1 LYDSLWIS
9 IRLGIGTAV
18 LIFEKSRR
26 SGARLVLR
34 PNPVFVVSSKFADMK
49 FPLLSYAEV
58 NALATDTSAVRAQQA
73 LTALVKAMLR
83 FEIFRE

>member
-1 LYDSLWIS
+1 
-9 IRLGIGTAV
+9 
-18 LIFEKSRR
+18 
-26 SGARLVLR
+26 
-34 PNPVFVVSSKFADMK
+34 MK